1 MLQVIKI
8 QSSYYVLLKKKARKI
23 HRTSVYLFCHIMFFF
38 GGGGGDFFFSISL
51 CWFLCGNKSFYGD
64 SDITFWLKF

>member
-38 GGGGGDFFFSISL
+38 GGGGGDFFFLFPFVGFFVETRVSMETVTSHS
-51 CWFLCGNKSFYGD
+51 G
-64 SDITFWLKF
+64 